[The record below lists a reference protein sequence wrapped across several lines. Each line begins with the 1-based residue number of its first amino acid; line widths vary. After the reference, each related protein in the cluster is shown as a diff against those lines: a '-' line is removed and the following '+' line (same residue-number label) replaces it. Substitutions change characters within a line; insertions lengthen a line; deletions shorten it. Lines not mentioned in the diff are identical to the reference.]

1 MYIHI
6 RIMYGQMASPSH
18 DRNRGKHQLIVSCLH
33 SSICLFSQPL
43 IMPVFI
49 NLSST
54 GLTTPHHTCSH
65 NPSSCLFSQPPT
77 VCFDMSSEIINVQS
91 ATLLS
96 LLYPYTLFTLHTL
109 FVIFVLPLAYLHR
122 PGGLPHV
129 RSAIGGGAC
138 KEGPTLWVRPCKH
151 GHWVGDLWCDNINM
165 QYYVF
170 IIMCPGSG

>member
-65 NPSSCLFSQPPT
+65 NPSSCLFSQPLTISVLTTPHHA
-77 VCFDMSSEIINVQS
+77 CSHNLSSY
-91 ATLLS
+91 LLS
-96 LLYPYTLFTLHTL
+96 QPLIIRVLTTSHHACFHQPLINQSLKPSSYLLSQPL
-109 FVIFVLPLAYLHR
+109 IMPVLTTSHSVL
-122 PGGLPHV
+122 
-129 RSAIGGGAC
+129 
-138 KEGPTLWVRPCKH
+138 
-151 GHWVGDLWCDNINM
+151 
-165 QYYVF
+165 
-170 IIMCPGSG
+170 